1 MTAGTAGRVPRCSIS
16 ARARGDSM
24 VATASPAQGFL
35 LIEEPGSWGINA
47 LSESALDPVVTHR
60 VAERALAA
68 SMRVLLIRRPGRRE
82 ALTSRRWFMV
92 NSQPGQESVRSGT
105 FDNDHELLHLRPAD
119 PGGEAHQQRLYLIC
133 THGRHDTC
141 CAVEGRPVAA
151 ALAARRPDE
160 TWECS
165 HLGGDRFAANLLV
178 LPHGLTY
185 GHVDATSVVTVA
197 ESYERGEIAPDQL
210 RGRSVFPAPAQAAQ
224 HFVRAETGDRSIDGL
239 QPGIPTQRDDGWYVQ
254 IDTATQSFGVVV
266 RAVADPPP
274 TTMTCRAVNLG
285 MPRHYELVSLRSTD
299 RSGKADSVHP

>member
-1 MTAGTAGRVPRCSIS
+1 MTAAESETPPRCSVA

-68 SMRVLLIRRPGRRE
+68 SMRVLLIRRPGRRQ
-82 ALTSRRWFMV
+82 ATAKRRWFMV
-92 NSQPGQESVRSGT
+92 NSRPGHESVRSGS
-105 FDNDHELLHLRPAD
+105 FDNDHELLRLQPAD
-119 PGGEAHQQRLYLIC
+119 PGGDPHEQPLYLVC

-151 ALAARRPDE
+151 ALAAVRAEE

-185 GHVDATSVVTVA
+185 GHVDVASVLGVV
-197 ESYERGEIAPDQL
+197 ESYERGEIEPARL
-210 RGRSVFPAPAQAAQ
+210 RGRSVYPAAAQAAQ
-224 HFVRAETGDRSIDGL
+224 HFVRAETGDRAMDGM
-239 QPGIPTQRDDGWYVQ
+239 PPSVPVQRDGQWHVE
-254 IDTATQSFGVVV
+254 IETAARSFRVVV

-274 TTMTCRAVNLG
+274 SAMTCRALNLG
-285 MPRHYELVSLRSTD
+285 MPRHFELVSLRSTD
-299 RSGKADSVHP
+299 PGSTAGSVLP